1 MRRFKVFLTSLLV
14 IVLVFGAYSLFSFYQ
29 QRASGDSHVVIYL
42 IEATPTDFFLVPVER
57 NIEGSPSPAVAMQA
71 LLNGPLADEEFF
83 EAVPKGTKLL
93 NLVIQGKL
101 ATANF
106 SAEIKDDFPGGS
118 LMEAYLVEAIVQTL
132 TEFPEIETVQI
143 LVNGESI
150 ESIGGHILIKE
161 PLRRKD

>member
-93 NLVIQGKL
+93 NLVVQGKL
-101 ATANF
+101 ATR
-106 SAEIKDDFPGGS
+106 
-118 LMEAYLVEAIVQTL
+118 
-132 TEFPEIETVQI
+132 I
-143 LVNGESI
+143 LVPRSRTIFLE
-150 ESIGGHILIKE
+150 GHSWKPILLR
-161 PLRRKD
+161 PLSKPLQSSRKLKQYRS